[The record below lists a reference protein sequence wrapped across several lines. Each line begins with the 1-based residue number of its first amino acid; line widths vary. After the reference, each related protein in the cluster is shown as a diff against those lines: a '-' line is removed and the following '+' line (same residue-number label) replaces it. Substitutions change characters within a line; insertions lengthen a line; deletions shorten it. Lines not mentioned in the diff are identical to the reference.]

1 MYTNGNADMSY
12 VETNTKSPLYKHV
25 AKTYAWMFLG
35 LLLTFLTCVALY
47 ATKLVI
53 ALFITWWLPFA
64 LLVAKLALVVFLT
77 ARLHK
82 MSVGAARGI
91 FLGFSVLTG
100 VDAFAADA
108 HV

>member
-53 ALFITWWLPFA
+53 ALLSHGGC
-64 LLVAKLALVVFLT
+64 
-77 ARLHK
+77 RLRFW
-82 MSVGAARGI
+82 SQSWRSLS
-91 FLGFSVLTG
+91 F
-100 VDAFAADA
+100 
-108 HV
+108 

>member
-64 LLVAKLALVVFLT
+64 LLVAKLARCLFDGAPSQNVRLRG
-77 ARLHK
+77 ARD
-82 MSVGAARGI
+82 
-91 FLGFSVLTG
+91 FSRLFCADWC
-100 VDAFAADA
+100 DAFAADA

>member
-91 FLGFSVLTG
+91 FLGFSVR
-100 VDAFAADA
+100 DAFAADA